1 MDVFT
6 IIVMVGMVG
15 IIVAI
20 LLLGLYHPRTGAEIL
35 DWKPTRSPEV
45 EYQNEIDDFEQMI
58 AAQNELRAKHGKA
71 ARSQEDIEEEVR
83 RHKAEMDE
91 YSRKYWAEQGERG
104 IEPTRDDI

>member
-35 DWKPTRSPEV
+35 DWKPTRSPEM
-45 EYQNEIDDFEQMI
+45 EFQNEIDDFDQMI
-58 AAQNELRAKHGKA
+58 AAQNELRRKHGKA
-71 ARSQEDIEEEVR
+71 ERTQDEVEEEVR

-91 YSRKYWAEQGERG
+91 YSRRYWAEQAEQG
-104 IEPTRDDI
+104 IKPDRKDL